1 MDERGA
7 NIDVLFRNG
16 LKDYEVLPPSDV
28 WDNIRPAVRKNRQP
42 LVILRAAAMIAVVIS
57 LSFLAYR
64 WSLEISSG
72 LANND
77 AIINPES
84 DAPAFRTDGTGILQN
99 RQSSENLAFLADASA
114 PFRQTDTPSGPVLTQ
129 DEPQDI
135 GYQTVENYL
144 PAADFQYRGSPVLSV
159 QNNHNSYSLTDET
172 ELAAYS
178 AETPSN
184 DIKDRWSISALVSP
198 TYYSTFL
205 SGNNDLAGQLMADEK
220 SRLSYSGGVAFSYKV
235 SKRFSVQSGI
245 YYSSFGQ
252 KLEGITSFG
261 GFRQYDYTKGD
272 HNFEVLTS
280 NGTVY
285 TSNAD
290 VFLQDALSTDRIT
303 TRYTNDVFDP
313 AKANLQYIDNSL
325 RQNFSYLELPVVM
338 RYKVLD
344 KVIDFN
350 IIGGFSSNMLVS
362 NAVYTNGGKYPV
374 GKTEGLSAITFSSS
388 LGMGMEYNISRNFSF
403 NLEPTLRY
411 YLNPF
416 NEISGMKAH
425 PYSFGVFSGLS
436 YKF

>member
-16 LKDYEVLPPSDV
+16 LKDYEVLPPPDV
-28 WDNIRPAVRKNRQP
+28 WDNIRPAVQKNQQP
-42 LVILRAAAMIAVVIS
+42 FIILRAAAMIAVVIS

-72 LANND
+72 LTNND

-84 DAPAFRTDGTGILQN
+84 DAPVFRTNRTGMLQN
-99 RQSSENLAFLADASA
+99 RQAADRLTLLSDASV
-114 PFRQTDTPSGPVLTQ
+114 PVKQAEEASIPVITNN
-129 DEPQDI
+129 DPQDI
-135 GYQTVENYL
+135 GYQPVENNL
-144 PAADFQYRGSPVLSV
+144 PAADLLYRGISILAV
-159 QNNHNSYSLTDET
+159 QNNQNPYSLTNGT
-172 ELAAYS
+172 ELAPYS
-178 AETPSN
+178 PETPAN
-184 DIKDRWSISALVSP
+184 ALKERWTISALVSP

-235 SKRFSVQSGI
+235 SRRFSVQSGL

-290 VFLQDALSTDRIT
+290 VFLLDALSSNRIT

-325 RQNFSYLELPVVM
+325 RQNFSYLELPVVL
-338 RYKVLD
+338 RYKIVD
-344 KVIDFN
+344 KGIDFN
-350 IIGGFSSNMLVS
+350 IIGGFSSNVLVN
-362 NAVYTNGGKYPV
+362 NAVYTNGGKYPI

-388 LGMGMEYNISRNFSF
+388 LGMGMEYNISKNFSF

-411 YLNPF
+411 YLNSF
-416 NEISGMKAH
+416 NEISGMKVH